1 MNLDFDSLYNECRR
15 ETFAAAKELFYD
27 DAVRRVLRLDEEGK
41 TALSAMVKDD
51 GIKNVRI
58 VFDETGGLYEYDCD
72 CGECLT
78 ETGPCRHVA
87 AVALSYE
94 DKHGVETAARGVPE
108 KKSDADVVR
117 LIYEYNKLRRRSVG
131 TGELYK
137 AELRPYLTFGEAPT
151 LSFTVGHR
159 KQYIV
164 KDIRAFIN
172 DYKECKFRR
181 YGVALE
187 LYHNE
192 SSFTEQSVK
201 LIKFIERCLADRGF
215 EYLPRTASE
224 LTLTGAET
232 DKFFSLYE
240 GKLVSRTRNE
250 HWAFASADAEFPVRI
265 TVKNASEGYLV
276 KMNCFDVR
284 FYSGMDYVYAVT
296 GTRVFRTDEEKYDCL
311 FPLAESLRGGREL
324 FVAKADMVQFY
335 NSVLKRAEKA
345 AEVTGDEVDL
355 EQFVVPALGCKIYL
369 DGAEKHIFAE
379 VRANYGGEEFDITS
393 ESYNPG
399 HLRDWESEDDIRALL
414 AKYFPGYP
422 VLEISDEGAIFDFLK
437 RGVREL
443 SAYAEIFMNEGMN
456 RFRIRS
462 AGKIRV
468 GVRLHSDIL
477 SITPYS
483 DKLSA
488 EEISRIMAAYKDK
501 KRYVLLGGGFIDMDD
516 RSLES
521 LSEALKDADENQK
534 GSYSLPSYYASLIRE
549 QLEESDVEFQG
560 DGSFSRLIEDL
571 SQKTEDVSA
580 LPPEI
585 AGVLR
590 EYQKTGYNWLRKLSR
605 NNFGGILADDMGLG
619 KTLQIIALLCA
630 EKSSAIIVCPTTLL
644 LNWQEEIKKFAPW
657 LKVSIV
663 MGSQSER
670 KAAVDNRGDADVIIT
685 SYDLIRRDVELYEGI
700 TFDYAVA
707 DEAQNIKNPDTK
719 NARAVKKLNARHKF
733 ALTGTP
739 VENHLGELW
748 SIFDFVMPG
757 FLGSYGDFRIEY
769 EEGIVAG
776 DEDTADRFKKLI
788 MPFVLRRLKG
798 DVLKEL
804 PPKIESKLTCMLEGE
819 QKSLYSANLQG
830 LKQSL
835 SVTDSPNRVEVL
847 SMIMRLR
854 QLCCDPSLVYPDYNG
869 NSAKLDSC
877 IDLVAS
883 AVEGG
888 HKVLLFSQFTSMLD
902 IIKERLAEKNI
913 TFYLLTGDNPK
924 AERLELVKKFNVDET
939 NVFLISL
946 KAGGTGLNLTGADI
960 VIHYDP
966 WWNEPV
972 MNQAT
977 DRAYRIGQNKTVH
990 VYKLILSGTLEESIY
1005 DLQQKKS
1012 MLAGMVVG
1020 QENNLKDIIKLI
1032 KEK

>member
-94 DKHGVETAARGVPE
+94 DKHGVETAERGVPE

-201 LIKFIERCLADRGF
+201 LIKFIERCLADRGP

-345 AEVTGDEVDL
+345 AEIAARFRRLIREL
-355 EQFVVPALGCKIYL
+355 EQNAPARRTRVYL
-369 DGAEKHIFAE
+369 
-379 VRANYGGEEFDITS
+379 
-393 ESYNPG
+393 
-399 HLRDWESEDDIRALL
+399 
-414 AKYFPGYP
+414 
-422 VLEISDEGAIFDFLK
+422 
-437 RGVREL
+437 EL
-443 SAYAEIFMNEGMN
+443 YSPC
-456 RFRIRS
+456 RS
-462 AGKIRV
+462 AGNESYAGDLLRLSGGENVVSSLQRSGTVSAEAIIHGDPEVIFVVDGFTSPDELARRSGWGEISAVRNRRVFTIDRKYLVPGYDPAGAIREMSLH
-468 GVRLHSDIL
+468 LHS
-477 SITPYS
+477 P
-483 DKLSA
+483 
-488 EEISRIMAAYKDK
+488 
-501 KRYVLLGGGFIDMDD
+501 
-516 RSLES
+516 
-521 LSEALKDADENQK
+521 
-534 GSYSLPSYYASLIRE
+534 
-549 QLEESDVEFQG
+549 
-560 DGSFSRLIEDL
+560 
-571 SQKTEDVSA
+571 
-580 LPPEI
+580 
-585 AGVLR
+585 
-590 EYQKTGYNWLRKLSR
+590 RK
-605 NNFGGILADDMGLG
+605 
-619 KTLQIIALLCA
+619 Q
-630 EKSSAIIVCPTTLL
+630 
-644 LNWQEEIKKFAPW
+644 
-657 LKVSIV
+657 
-663 MGSQSER
+663 
-670 KAAVDNRGDADVIIT
+670 
-685 SYDLIRRDVELYEGI
+685 
-700 TFDYAVA
+700 
-707 DEAQNIKNPDTK
+707 
-719 NARAVKKLNARHKF
+719 
-733 ALTGTP
+733 
-739 VENHLGELW
+739 
-748 SIFDFVMPG
+748 
-757 FLGSYGDFRIEY
+757 
-769 EEGIVAG
+769 
-776 DEDTADRFKKLI
+776 
-788 MPFVLRRLKG
+788 
-798 DVLKEL
+798 
-804 PPKIESKLTCMLEGE
+804 
-819 QKSLYSANLQG
+819 
-830 LKQSL
+830 
-835 SVTDSPNRVEVL
+835 
-847 SMIMRLR
+847 
-854 QLCCDPSLVYPDYNG
+854 
-869 NSAKLDSC
+869 
-877 IDLVAS
+877 
-883 AVEGG
+883 
-888 HKVLLFSQFTSMLD
+888 
-902 IIKERLAEKNI
+902 
-913 TFYLLTGDNPK
+913 
-924 AERLELVKKFNVDET
+924 
-939 NVFLISL
+939 
-946 KAGGTGLNLTGADI
+946 
-960 VIHYDP
+960 
-966 WWNEPV
+966 
-972 MNQAT
+972 
-977 DRAYRIGQNKTVH
+977 
-990 VYKLILSGTLEESIY
+990 
-1005 DLQQKKS
+1005 
-1012 MLAGMVVG
+1012 
-1020 QENNLKDIIKLI
+1020 
-1032 KEK
+1032 